1 MLMTIFFVV
10 LLLWLVAMITAYT
23 LGGLVHLLLLLAV
36 IVLFVKFLEHRS
48 PS

>member
-10 LLLWLVAMITAYT
+10 LLLWLVAMMTAYT
-23 LGGLVHLLLLLAV
+23 LGGLAHLLLLVAV
-36 IVLFVKFLEHRS
+36 IVLFVKFLEHRT